1 MCHERYAAKVKTS
14 LAIVFFLL
22 SLIAARAEAAN
33 SWNERDLNWG
43 PPTACFDGDTDLTHC
58 QVTGYKVE
66 VAGSCTAISWNVL
79 ATVGNVTTYHVT
91 NLKPGSYCF
100 RTRAITTGG
109 EGDPA
114 LTIPASRTV
123 VTSPQPVKAGPPGA
137 TTVS

>member
-66 VAGSCTAISWNVL
+66 VAGSCTAIQAN
-79 ATVGNVTTYHVT
+79 
-91 NLKPGSYCF
+91 
-100 RTRAITTGG
+100 
-109 EGDPA
+109 
-114 LTIPASRTV
+114 ASLNGTHC
-123 VTSPQPVKAGPPGA
+123 TSGCPHFSMTKS
-137 TTVS
+137 VSAVS